1 MLLQLLQQPR
11 TLVDVV
17 AHRLVYRPHV
27 RLPFVE
33 VVQRRTAPLHL
44 ERLGR
49 HGLVVPTDGG
59 YLAV

>member
-1 MLLQLLQQPR
+1 M
-11 TLVDVV
+11 